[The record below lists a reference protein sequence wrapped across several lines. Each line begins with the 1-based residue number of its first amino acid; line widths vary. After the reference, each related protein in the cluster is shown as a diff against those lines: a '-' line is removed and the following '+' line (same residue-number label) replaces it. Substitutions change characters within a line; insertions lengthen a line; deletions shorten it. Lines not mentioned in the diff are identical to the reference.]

1 MGCWDLG
8 WGSPGLIWPLRFL
21 LFLFPDKRRKLSS
34 PTPPQYLSAPSF
46 ILLPLLPSWWPQH
59 LFTNTRVL
67 GWLIVMAIEQLW
79 FIEPLLNA
87 KCCTKSFMKAYYR
100 DPHRLLELVKKC
112 FAEEMTFEVYAKDI
126 WRHSAR
132 GNHMTMSPWYSPFCL
147 FFNQRSLGTNIFGVN
162 GPTKY
167 QKNEWRW
174 VDYVINYVTK
184 SPQNSYLNNIRHSTI
199 TSHHH
204 LPSAPSTIT
213 TTPPPTPVWREVR
226 SCPLSQF
233 W

>member
-1 MGCWDLG
+1 
-8 WGSPGLIWPLRFL
+8 
-21 LFLFPDKRRKLSS
+21 
-34 PTPPQYLSAPSF
+34 
-46 ILLPLLPSWWPQH
+46 
-59 LFTNTRVL
+59 
-67 GWLIVMAIEQLW
+67 
-79 FIEPLLNA
+79 
-87 KCCTKSFMKAYYR
+87 
-100 DPHRLLELVKKC
+100 
-112 FAEEMTFEVYAKDI
+112 MTFEVYAKDI

-147 FFNQRSLGTNIFGVN
+147 FFNQHSLGTNIFGVN

-199 TSHHH
+199 TIHHH

-213 TTPPPTPVWREVR
+213 TTPPSI
-226 SCPLSQF
+226 SCVEGSGELSFVSVLVNFSMRMCHLWGQGPSF
-233 W
+233 IRVFHLCKVKYLSHIRHSILSKSINKTALIRKSSCYLEFQIGVYNLTLMPEWDHIN